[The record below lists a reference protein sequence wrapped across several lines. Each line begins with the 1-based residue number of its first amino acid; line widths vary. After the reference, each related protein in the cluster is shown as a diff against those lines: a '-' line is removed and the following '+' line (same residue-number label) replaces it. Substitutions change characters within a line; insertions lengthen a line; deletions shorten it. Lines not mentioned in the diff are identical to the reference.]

1 MEVDMFSC
9 IQEKQRIKNENFTVL
24 IVEDS
29 RVINNTLTARLKEQG
44 FRCLQSYDLAKAR
57 EILQENE
64 ISLVILDLH
73 LPDGEG
79 EDLIDEIKEA
89 NKETKIV
96 IFTSEND
103 LLRRDEL
110 FRLGILDYLLKGKN
124 ANLTVKEILSIIE
137 SMQINPNYTLLIV
150 DDSRVIRRMM
160 KNILSSC
167 GYTILEAHN
176 GTEAIQKVAQSKIDL
191 MLLDMQMPDMSG
203 LEALKQIKED
213 EKNFHL
219 PVFMISSTLD
229 IEVMRDAYKAG
240 VLDYFKK
247 PFSPEEL
254 KLKVEQV
261 IRQKQIE
268 TELQCSMKVST
279 LCKSYLNE
287 FYATAIFYTDTKLKY
302 ANEKFKN
309 EFGESSSNMAQ
320 AFGKFDAKFIE
331 DIIITMKNYQTYSK
345 QVTDKQGQH
354 YLVKAF
360 PMQENEYL
368 ISFEKVNCS

>member
-1 MEVDMFSC
+1 MFSC
-9 IQEKQRIKNENFTVL
+9 VRNKQIMNNENFTIL

-29 RVINNTLTARLKEQG
+29 RVINNTLTARLRKMD
-44 FRCLQSYDLAKAR
+44 FNCFQSYDLAQAR
-57 EILQENE
+57 NILEEENE

-79 EDLIDEIKEA
+79 EDLIEEIKEA
-89 NKETKIV
+89 NKSTKIV

-124 ANLTVKEILSIIE
+124 ANLTIKEILTIIE
-137 SMQINPNYTLLIV
+137 SIQINPSYTLLIV

-160 KNILSSC
+160 HKILYSC
-167 GYTILEAHN
+167 GYTILEAQN
-176 GTEAIQKVAQSKIDL
+176 GAEAIQKVAEENVDL
-191 MLLDMQMPDMSG
+191 MLLDMQMPDMTG
-203 LEALKQIKED
+203 LDALKQIKQD

-268 TELQCSMKVST
+268 TDLQCSIKASA
-279 LCKSYLNE
+279 LCKNFLNE
-287 FYATAIFYTDTKLKY
+287 FYASAIFYADSKVKY
-302 ANEKFKN
+302 TNEKFQN
-309 EFGESSSNMAQ
+309 EFGKNISNMAQ
-320 AFGKFDAKFIE
+320 AFENFQPELIE
-331 DIIITMKNYQTYSK
+331 DIMIAMKNHQSYNNTVVDRENK
-345 QVTDKQGQH
+345 N
-354 YLVKAF
+354 YLVKVF
-360 PMQENEYL
+360 PIEQKEFL
-368 ISFEKVNCS
+368 LSFEKSNRV

>member
-1 MEVDMFSC
+1 MFSC
-9 IQEKQRIKNENFTVL
+9 KQEKKNVQNRNFNIL

-29 RVINNTLTARLKEQG
+29 RVINNTLTSRLRAKD
-44 FRCLQSYDLAKAR
+44 FSCYQSYDIAQAR
-57 EILQENE
+57 EILQNNE
-64 ISLVILDLH
+64 ITLVILDLH

-96 IFTSEND
+96 VFTSEND

-124 ANLTVKEILSIIE
+124 ANLIVKEIENIIA

-150 DDSRVIRRMM
+150 DDSRVIRKMM
-160 KNILSSC
+160 HKILFSC
-167 GYTILEAHN
+167 GYTIIEAKN
-176 GTEAIQKVAQSKIDL
+176 GAEAIQKIAETEVDL
-191 MLLDMQMPDMSG
+191 MLLDMQMPDMTG
-203 LEALKQIKED
+203 LDALKQIKRN
-213 EKNFHL
+213 EKNFNL

-229 IEVMRDAYKAG
+229 IEAMRDAYKAG

-268 TELQCSMKVST
+268 TDFECT
-279 LCKSYLNE
+279 LKANE
-287 FYATAIFYTDTKLKY
+287 FYGHFLNTFYASAIFYADSKLNY
-302 ANEKFKN
+302 ANENFYK
-309 EFGESSSNMAQ
+309 EFGKNVVNMGQ
-320 AFGKFDAKFIE
+320 AFEKFHPEFIQ
-331 DIIITMKNYQTYSK
+331 DLIIAMKNFQSYNNK
-345 QVTDKQGQH
+345 ITDRENQD
-354 YLVKAF
+354 YLVKVF
-360 PMQENEYL
+360 PIDTGEFL
-368 ISFEKVNCS
+368 VTFEKI

>member
-1 MEVDMFSC
+1 MFSC
-9 IQEKQRIKNENFTVL
+9 KQEKKITQNGNFNIL

-29 RVINNTLTARLKEQG
+29 RVINNTLTSRLKEKG
-44 FRCLQSYDLAKAR
+44 FSCHQSYDLAQAR
-57 EILQENE
+57 EILQNNE
-64 ISLVILDLH
+64 ITLVILDLH

-124 ANLTVKEILSIIE
+124 ANLTVKEIENIIASI
-137 SMQINPNYTLLIV
+137 QINPNYTLLIV

-160 KNILSSC
+160 NKILSSC
-167 GYTILEAHN
+167 GYTILEAKN
-176 GTEAIQKVAQSKIDL
+176 GAEAIQRVAKTDIDL
-191 MLLDMQMPDMSG
+191 ILLDMQMPDMTG
-203 LEALKQIKED
+203 LDALKQIKQN
-213 EKNFHL
+213 EKNFNL

-268 TELQCSMKVST
+268 TNFECTLKTSELCSHFLNKFYVS
-279 LCKSYLNE
+279 
-287 FYATAIFYTDTKLKY
+287 AIFYADSKLKY
-302 ANEKFKN
+302 ANENFYK
-309 EFGESSSNMAQ
+309 EFGKNVVNMGQ
-320 AFGKFDAKFIE
+320 AFEKFHPTLIQDL
-331 DIIITMKNYQTYSK
+331 IIAMKNFQSYNSK
-345 QVTDKQGQH
+345 ITDRENQDYLAKLLPIDTDEFLVT
-354 YLVKAF
+354 
-360 PMQENEYL
+360 
-368 ISFEKVNCS
+368 FEKI

>member
-1 MEVDMFSC
+1 MFSC
-9 IQEKQRIKNENFTVL
+9 KSQKQRLENKNFRIL

-29 RVINNTLTARLKEQG
+29 RVINNTLTSRLQEKG
-44 FRCLQSYDLAKAR
+44 FNCLQSYDLATAR
-57 EILQENE
+57 DILQNND
-64 ISLVILDLH
+64 ITLVILDLH

-79 EDLIDEIKEA
+79 EDLIEEIKEA
-89 NKETKIV
+89 NKATKIV

-124 ANLTVKEILSIIE
+124 ANLTVKEILNIIQSI
-137 SMQINPNYTLLIV
+137 QINPGYTLLIV
-150 DDSRVIRRMM
+150 DDSRVIRKMM
-160 KNILSSC
+160 QKILSSC
-167 GYTILEAHN
+167 GYTIIEAKN
-176 GTEAIQKVAQSKIDL
+176 GAEAIEKVKETNVDL

-203 LEALKQIKED
+203 LDALKQIKQD

-268 TELQCSMKVST
+268 TDLQCTLRVSEVCST
-279 LCKSYLNE
+279 LLNE
-287 FYATAIFYTDTKLKY
+287 FYASAIFYADLKLKQT
-302 ANEKFKN
+302 NEKFQN
-309 EFGESSSNMAQ
+309 EFGKDISNMTQ
-320 AFGKFDAKFIE
+320 AFERFDIRLME
-331 DIIITMKNYQTYSK
+331 DIIMSMKNRKNYSTVIKDKENQT
-345 QVTDKQGQH
+345 
-354 YLVKAF
+354 YLVKLLPVEQHEF
-360 PMQENEYL
+360 LM
-368 ISFEKVNCS
+368 IFEKLTKV

>member
-1 MEVDMFSC
+1 MFSC
-9 IQEKQRIKNENFTVL
+9 KQEKKVIENENFNIL

-29 RVINNTLTARLKEQG
+29 RVINNTLTSRLREHN
-44 FRCLQSYDLAKAR
+44 FNCFQSYDLAKAR

-64 ISLVILDLH
+64 ITLVILDLH

-89 NKETKIV
+89 NKDTKIV

-124 ANLTVKEILSIIE
+124 ANLTVKEIINIIY

-150 DDSRVIRRMM
+150 DDSRVIRKMM
-160 KNILSSC
+160 HKILFSC
-167 GYTILEAHN
+167 GYTILEAQN
-176 GTEAIQKVAQSKIDL
+176 GAEAIQRVAEAEVDL

-203 LEALKQIKED
+203 LDALKQIKQD
-213 EKNFHL
+213 ERNFNL

-261 IRQKQIE
+261 IKQKQIE
-268 TELQCSMKVST
+268 TDFQCSLKTSE
-279 LCKSYLNE
+279 LCRNFLNE
-287 FYATAIFYTDTKLKY
+287 FYASAIFYADSKLKY
-302 ANEKFKN
+302 SNEKFHK
-309 EFGESSSNMAQ
+309 EFGEDVVNIGQ
-320 AFGKFDAKFIE
+320 AFEKFYPELIQDLIVA
-331 DIIITMKNYQTYSK
+331 MKNHQSYNNKVSDRENQDYRVK
-345 QVTDKQGQH
+345 LFPVDADEF
-354 YLVKAF
+354 LVA
-360 PMQENEYL
+360 
-368 ISFEKVNCS
+368 FEKI

>member
-1 MEVDMFSC
+1 MFSC
-9 IQEKQRIKNENFTVL
+9 VRSNQIVQNENFSIL

-29 RVINNTLTARLKEQG
+29 RVINNTLTARLRDKGYEC
-44 FRCLQSYDLAKAR
+44 FQSYDLENAR
-57 EILQENE
+57 DILQNNE
-64 ISLVILDLH
+64 VSLVILDLH

-160 KNILSSC
+160 HKILSSC
-167 GYTILEAHN
+167 GYTIVEAKN
-176 GTEAIQKVAQSKIDL
+176 GAEAIQKVAELEVDL

-203 LEALKQIKED
+203 LDALKQIKQD

-268 TELQCSMKVST
+268 TDLQCSLKASE
-279 LCKSYLNE
+279 LCRTFLNE
-287 FYATAIFYTDTKLKY
+287 FYSAAIFYTDSKLKY
-302 ANEKFKN
+302 ANEKFQN
-309 EFGESSSNMAQ
+309 EFGKDISNMAQ
-320 AFGKFDAKFIE
+320 AFEAFHPELIQ
-331 DIIITMKNYQTYSK
+331 DIIVAMKNHKSYSNK
-345 QVTDKQGQH
+345 VINKEEQS
-354 YLVKAF
+354 YLVKVF
-360 PMQENEYL
+360 PVEKGEFL
-368 ISFEKVNCS
+368 VSFERLNRT

>member
-1 MEVDMFSC
+1 MFSC
-9 IQEKQRIKNENFTVL
+9 VKNNKIVQNENFTIL

-29 RVINNTLTARLKEQG
+29 RVINNTLTSRLRGKG
-44 FRCLQSYDLAKAR
+44 YKCFQSYDLAEAR
-57 EILQENE
+57 QIIQKNE

-79 EDLIDEIKEA
+79 EDLIEEIKEV
-89 NKETKIV
+89 NKATKIV

-124 ANLTVKEILSIIE
+124 ANLTLKEILNIIQ

-150 DDSRVIRRMM
+150 DDSRVIRKMM
-160 KNILSSC
+160 HNILSSC
-167 GYTILEAHN
+167 GYTILEARN
-176 GTEAIQKVAQSKIDL
+176 GAEAIQKVAESEIDL

-203 LEALKQIKED
+203 LEALKRIKQD

-240 VLDYFKK
+240 ILDYFKK

-268 TELQCSMKVST
+268 TDLQCSLKASE
-279 LCKSYLNE
+279 LCRTFLNE
-287 FYATAIFYTDTKLKY
+287 FYAAAIFYADSKLKY
-302 ANEKFKN
+302 ANEKFQS
-309 EFGESSSNMAQ
+309 EFGKDISNMGQ
-320 AFGKFDAKFIE
+320 AFEKFYPELIQ
-331 DIIITMKNYQTYSK
+331 DIIVAMKNHQSYNNKVVDREEQA
-345 QVTDKQGQH
+345 
-354 YLVKAF
+354 YLVKVF
-360 PMQENEYL
+360 PMQKSEFL
-368 ISFEKVNCS
+368 VSLEKIDRV

>member
-1 MEVDMFSC
+1 MFSC
-9 IQEKQRIKNENFTVL
+9 IKEKKIIQNENFNIL

-29 RVINNTLTARLKEQG
+29 RVINNTLTARLKALN
-44 FRCLQSYDLAKAR
+44 FNCFQSYDLEKAR
-57 EILQENE
+57 EILKNNE
-64 ISLVILDLH
+64 FTLVILDLH

-124 ANLTVKEILSIIE
+124 ANLTVKEILNIVESI
-137 SMQINPNYTLLIV
+137 QINPNYTLLIV
-150 DDSRVIRRMM
+150 DDSRVIRKMM
-160 KNILSSC
+160 RNILFSC
-167 GYTILEAHN
+167 GYTILEAKN
-176 GTEAIQKVAQSKIDL
+176 GTEAIEIVEREEVDL

-203 LEALKQIKED
+203 LDALRQIKRNED
-213 EKNFHL
+213 NFNL

-261 IRQKQIE
+261 IKQKQIE
-268 TELQCSMKVST
+268 IDLQCTLKNSE
-279 LCKSYLNE
+279 LCKNFLDE
-287 FYATAIFYTDTKLKY
+287 FYASAVFYSDTKLKF
-302 ANEKFKN
+302 ANEKFQN
-309 EFGESSSNMAQ
+309 EFGRDAVKMGQ
-320 AFGKFDAKFIE
+320 AFEKFHPELIQDL
-331 DIIITMKNYQTYSK
+331 IIAMKSHQSYSN
-345 QVTDKQGQH
+345 VVVGRDN
-354 YLVKAF
+354 LD
-360 PMQENEYL
+360 YL
-368 ISFEKVNCS
+368 IKLFPVERDEHLVTIEKINRV

>member
-1 MEVDMFSC
+1 MFSC
-9 IQEKQRIKNENFTVL
+9 IKEKKVRQNENFNIL

-29 RVINNTLTARLKEQG
+29 RVINNTLTSRLRKLN
-44 FRCLQSYDLAKAR
+44 FNCFQSYDLTKAR
-57 EILQENE
+57 EILQNNE
-64 ISLVILDLH
+64 ITLIILDLH

-89 NKETKIV
+89 NKDTKIV

-124 ANLTVKEILSIIE
+124 ANLTVKEILSIVE

-150 DDSRVIRRMM
+150 DDSRVIRKMM
-160 KNILSSC
+160 RNILFSC
-167 GYTILEAHN
+167 GYTILEAKN
-176 GTEAIQKVAQSKIDL
+176 GAEAIQTVEQEEVDL

-203 LEALKQIKED
+203 LDALKQIKQD
-213 EKNFHL
+213 EKNFNL

-229 IEVMRDAYKAG
+229 IEVMRDTYKAG

-261 IRQKQIE
+261 IKQKQIE
-268 TELQCSMKVST
+268 TDLQCSLKNSE
-279 LCKSYLNE
+279 LCKNFLDE
-287 FYATAIFYTDTKLKY
+287 FYASAIFYSDTKLKF
-302 ANEKFKN
+302 ANKNFQN
-309 EFGESSSNMAQ
+309 EFGKDIKKMGQ
-320 AFGKFDAKFIE
+320 AFEKFTPELIQDL
-331 DIIITMKNYQTYSK
+331 IIAMKNHQSYSNK
-345 QVTDKQGQH
+345 VTDRDNQD
-354 YLVKAF
+354 
-360 PMQENEYL
+360 YL
-368 ISFEKVNCS
+368 IKLFCIDKDEFLVAFEKI